1 MKRWQQALRALARR
15 PQFAIAVV
23 LILASGIAANTAV
36 FSIVDAVLLKPL
48 PYPDP
53 DRLVTVMEASSA
65 ARNQESL
72 IAPPRLEDWNR
83 MNRTFDAIAGSYAEN
98 VTDTSSEEPERLAG
112 RRVSP
117 RYFDV
122 FNTKTVIGR
131 TFTADEEVFGGPPA
145 AVISYDFWE
154 RRFHRDP
161 GTVGKRL
168 IFKDRPFTI
177 VGVMPPMF
185 DLPSGAD
192 LWVPR
197 SDSPN

>member
-98 VTDTSSEEPERLAG
+98 VTDTSSEEPSGSPEDAFRLDTSMCST
-112 RRVSP
+112 RRP
-117 RYFDV
+117 
-122 FNTKTVIGR
+122 
-131 TFTADEEVFGGPPA
+131 
-145 AVISYDFWE
+145 
-154 RRFHRDP
+154 
-161 GTVGKRL
+161 
-168 IFKDRPFTI
+168 
-177 VGVMPPMF
+177 
-185 DLPSGAD
+185 
-192 LWVPR
+192 
-197 SDSPN
+197 